1 MSIKLTDVNGDHLTL
16 NFTHVVSFNPYGT
29 GTHIVTATPGLT
41 FFVKET
47 TDGIQSHRSS
57 ISGELGAHLRGKRRF

>member
-1 MSIKLTDVNGDHLTL
+1 MWINLTDVNGDHITL

-47 TDGIQSHRSS
+47 VEQIQRKVGITAS
-57 ISGELGAHLRGKRRF
+57 

>member
-1 MSIKLTDVNGDHLTL
+1 MWIKLTDVNGDHLTL

-47 TDGIQSHRSS
+47 AEEIQSKVGIKAS
-57 ISGELGAHLRGKRRF
+57 